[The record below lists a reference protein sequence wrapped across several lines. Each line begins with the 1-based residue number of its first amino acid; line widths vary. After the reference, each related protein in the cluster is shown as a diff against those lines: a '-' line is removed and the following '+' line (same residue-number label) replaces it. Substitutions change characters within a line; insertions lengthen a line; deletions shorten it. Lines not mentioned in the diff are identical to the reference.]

1 MESGTLKKEKARR
14 LQVNTKQ
21 TLTKKWLVVIVIVL
35 MLALTLKDV
44 DANQLES
51 FTIKDMFP
59 LFVITGVIFILKT
72 SVFSMLMLG
81 IQKLWY
87 RFVKKEK

>member
-1 MESGTLKKEKARR
+1 M
-14 LQVNTKQ
+14 NTKQ

-51 FTIKDMFP
+51 FTIKDMLP
-59 LFVITGVIFILKT
+59 LFVITAVIFILKT
-72 SVFSMLMLG
+72 SVFSMLVLG
-81 IQKLWY
+81 VQKIWRRLG
-87 RFVKKEK
+87 KSKH